1 MTAILT
7 IISAL
12 LPVVVQALEGFK
24 AINPTVGN
32 LITSIGSAGTV
43 FATEV
48 TANGSSI
55 TATTILAA
63 IGAAVTVLQQ
73 ELTGQPGAAAV
84 LLYVA
89 ALDAAIQA
97 GLSATTITSV
107 DATKLAPV
115 TAA

>member
-1 MTAILT
+1 MGSILA

-12 LPVVVQALEGFK
+12 LPVVVNALESFK
-24 AINPTVGN
+24 TISPTIGN
-32 LITSIGSAGTV
+32 LITSVSSAGTV

-48 TANGSSI
+48 AANGSSV
-55 TATTILAA
+55 TATTVLAA

-73 ELTGQPGAAAV
+73 ELVNQSGTTAV

-97 GLSATTITSV
+97 GVSATSITSV
-107 DATKLAPV
+107 DPTKLVPV
-115 TAA
+115 IPA